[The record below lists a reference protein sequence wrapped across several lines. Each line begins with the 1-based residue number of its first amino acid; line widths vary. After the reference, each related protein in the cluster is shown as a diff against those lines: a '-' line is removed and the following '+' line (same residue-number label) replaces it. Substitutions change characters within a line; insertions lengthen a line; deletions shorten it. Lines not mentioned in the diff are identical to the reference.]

1 MRKLLKIADIF
12 IDFTYN
18 YDEYFKDTLD
28 KYEVEDEEKDYHKI
42 IIRVKK
48 DIEIPKREKTLV
60 YKNRYKMENE
70 KDTFII
76 SETSQ
81 GVKHKIYFTN
91 DYKLIEITINELL
104 KDRLAE
110 FEYVLSGMMFFEVAA
125 KLGYLPVHASC
136 IFYKGKTFLL
146 SGPSRVGK
154 STQTKYFS
162 KAFPESMVIN
172 EDKPIVFLKDGRIYV
187 SGTPWSGKD
196 VINTNTI
203 KPLDYIFFLE
213 QGNETSIISLK
224 NEEKIKAIF
233 RNIHRPSDSFLVDN
247 TFEIIN
253 KLIDLTPM
261 YKYVT
266 VNNESSSKELYRFI
280 EEGIL

>member
-28 KYEVEDEEKDYHKI
+28 KYEVEDESKDYHKI
-42 IIRVKK
+42 IIKVEK
-48 DIEIPKREKTLV
+48 DIEIPKREKTLI

-70 KDTFII
+70 EDTFII
-76 SETSQ
+76 SETPK

-91 DYKLIEITINELL
+91 DYKLIKITINELL

-125 KLGYLPVHASC
+125 KLKYLPVHASC
-136 IFYKGKTFLL
+136 IFLKGKTFLL
-146 SGPSRVGK
+146 SGPSRAGK
-154 STQTKYFS
+154 STQTKYFVNAFSES
-162 KAFPESMVIN
+162 KVIN
-172 EDKPIVFLKDGRIYV
+172 EDKPIIFYRNKKVYV

-196 VINTNTI
+196 VINTNII

-213 QGNETSIISLK
+213 QGNETSIVSLTK
-224 NEEKIKAIF
+224 EEKIKALF
-233 RNIHRPSDSFLVDN
+233 RNIHRPSDSLLVDN